1 MTYFDFARVRAR
13 ALLRWRL
20 PRLTP
25 LAPAPSQAAAK
36 IQRLVSPGGIE
47 AWFVQDATVPL
58 IAMEYAFG
66 GGAAQDPAGKPGVG
80 NMVAGLLDEGSGELD
95 SKTFHERLDRRA
107 IELSFSSTRDY
118 LRGSLAHAE
127 GQQGRGLRPVADGA
141 DLAAFRQRRRR
152 AHSRPGRCRGCAAT
166 PPIRRALAGRKF
178 LEVAFGD
185 HPYGRQANGTLES
198 VPKIDVADLKD
209 YVRRVLAK
217 DTLRIAVVGDVDP
230 ATLGKLLDKTF
241 GGLPA
246 KASLTPVADVEAAKP
261 PQRAFI
267 PLDVPQTVV
276 TFGGPGIKRHDPDFM
291 AGYVVNHILGG
302 GGLSSRL
309 YREVREKRGLAYSVY
324 ESLLWMDHSAL
335 FIGNTGTRADRAG
348 ETVDAIEKEIRR
360 MAEEGPTQQELD
372 EAKSYLKGSQ
382 MLALDTSSKLAS
394 ALLQYQLDKLP
405 IDYIEKRNAIVD
417 AVTLD
422 DAKKAAKRLWGQG
435 LLTVIVG
442 RAPQAAAQPAATAAD
457 GELSAFQA
465 SRQPPTSW
473 PRTSRASR
481 RMCSAHPSG
490 SQSSHR
496 APSIAR
502 EIPSGD
508 AMLRISRDLSIDE
521 NDIEIALRPRLRP
534 GRAERQQALDRRP
547 IAFRHA
553 PGHAAGRRRV
563 AAQSAGRPAHD
574 QGRRDRDSR
583 PALPHPGA
591 QPRRRHRPAARNLA
605 RGHGAACSAPRH
617 QADIRIEAAPARRQ
631 EAPQRRQ
638 GQARLARVSTIEY
651 RTEAVVH
658 AKKLRP
664 PRDRSSALAQ
674 RTCRKALVALA
685 AGRGIARA
693 RRVPFGARRCRRPRC
708 LWCRS
713 WR

>member
-1 MTYFDFARVRAR
+1 MARQETFGDRLSDQGCRAETR
-13 ALLRWRL
+13 GEAFVIHLKTFPKLCPD
-20 PRLTP
+20 PRLCSETFPKTFSRAGAQRIALIFAACFAMMP
-25 LAPAPSQAAAK
+25 LLSTPSQAAAK

-66 GGAAQDPAGKPGVG
+66 GGATQDPADKSGVG
-80 NMVAGLLDEGSGELD
+80 NMVADLLDEGSGELD

-118 LRGSLAHAE
+118 FRGSLRMLKDNRDEAFDLLRMSLTSPHFESTDVERIRA
-127 GQQGRGLRPVADGA
+127 QVLSGLRRDTSNPTS
-141 DLAAFRQRRRR
+141 LA
-152 AHSRPGRCRGCAAT
+152 S
-166 PPIRRALAGRKF
+166 RKF
-178 LEVAFGD
+178 LEVAFGE
-185 HPYGRQANGTLES
+185 HPYARQANGTLES

-217 DTLRIAVVGDVDP
+217 DTLRVSVVGDVDP
-230 ATLGKLLDKTF
+230 ATLGKLLDQTF

-276 TFGGPGIKRHDPDFM
+276 TFGGPGIQRHDPNFM

-324 ESLLWMDHSAL
+324 ESLLWADHSAL

-348 ETVDAIEKEIRR
+348 ETVDAVEKEIRR
-360 MAEEGPTQQELD
+360 MAEDGPTQLELD

-422 DAKKAAKRLWGQG
+422 DAKKAAQRLWGQG

-442 RAPQAAAQPAATAAD
+442 RAPQAAAQPAA
-457 GELSAFQA
+457 A
-465 SRQPPTSW
+465 S
-473 PRTSRASR
+473 
-481 RMCSAHPSG
+481 
-490 SQSSHR
+490 
-496 APSIAR
+496 
-502 EIPSGD
+502 
-508 AMLRISRDLSIDE
+508 
-521 NDIEIALRPRLRP
+521 
-534 GRAERQQALDRRP
+534 
-547 IAFRHA
+547 
-553 PGHAAGRRRV
+553 
-563 AAQSAGRPAHD
+563 
-574 QGRRDRDSR
+574 
-583 PALPHPGA
+583 
-591 QPRRRHRPAARNLA
+591 
-605 RGHGAACSAPRH
+605 
-617 QADIRIEAAPARRQ
+617 
-631 EAPQRRQ
+631 
-638 GQARLARVSTIEY
+638 
-651 RTEAVVH
+651 
-658 AKKLRP
+658 P
-664 PRDRSSALAQ
+664 PRAN
-674 RTCRKALVALA
+674 
-685 AGRGIARA
+685 
-693 RRVPFGARRCRRPRC
+693 
-708 LWCRS
+708 
-713 WR
+713 